1 LIHVHISSA
10 EHGYMKPHRSIFDAA
25 LERAGVRAEE
35 SVMVGDSLKH
45 DVEGALKAG
54 MRAVL
59 LRRSGEVP
67 LNLPAGIAVIRSLTE
82 LPALL

>member
-1 LIHVHISSA
+1 
-10 EHGYMKPHRSIFDAA
+10 MKPHRSIFNAA
-25 LERAGVRAEE
+25 LERAGAQAAE
-35 SVMVGDSLKH
+35 SLMVGDSLKH

-67 LNLPAGIAVIRSLTE
+67 AALPAGVPVIQTLAQLDE
-82 LPALL
+82 LL